1 MNKVFV
7 RVRGILANH
16 GIMKLHEETRKLI
29 DKYGYDGAEDILQAQ
44 FHILYDMRE
53 LEEME
58 DDDNGDEL

>member
-1 MNKVFV
+1 MDKVFI
-7 RVRGILANH
+7 RVRGILANA
-16 GIMKLHEETRKLI
+16 GMARLHDETRKLI

-53 LEEME
+53 LEEKE

>member
-1 MNKVFV
+1 MDKVFV

-16 GIMKLHEETRKLI
+16 GIMKLHDETRKLI

-53 LEEME
+53 LEEKE
-58 DDDNGDEL
+58 GDLIGDEL

>member
-1 MNKVFV
+1 MDKVFV

-16 GIMKLHEETRKLI
+16 GIMKLHDETRKLI

-53 LEEME
+53 LEEKE
-58 DDDNGDEL
+58 DDLIGDEL

>member
-1 MNKVFV
+1 MDKIFV
-7 RVRGILANH
+7 RVRGILANA
-16 GIMKLHEETRKLI
+16 GMARLHEETRKLI

>member
-1 MNKVFV
+1 MDKVFI
-7 RVRGILANH
+7 RVRGILANA
-16 GIMKLHEETRKLI
+16 GMARLHDETRKLI

-58 DDDNGDEL
+58 DADNGDEL